1 MKKTPGLIKYVMPRA
16 RPPSRAATC
25 GAEGESG
32 GKSMPSRRH
41 TTMALG
47 EEAGAEPPEPPVT
60 TLAVGEEGGS
70 KPTGS
75 KPK

>member
-1 MKKTPGLIKYVMPRA
+1 
-16 RPPSRAATC
+16 
-25 GAEGESG
+25 
-32 GKSMPSRRH
+32 MPSRRH

-60 TLAVGEEGGS
+60 TLAVGKEGGS